1 MKTSIKLLLGTVGVF
16 ALASLR
22 SKSDDDAAENEDED
36 EEEESQ
42 LAMTGFSSATSEAYE
57 LELSER
63 LPVDLESY
71 ESDDPTCGQFYQSR
85 RGDVWLGEHEQS
97 ITYRALYRTTL
108 VVATIQGVEDPK
120 GVAQRNASDP
130 GMRKAF
136 FDLCVGQAWG
146 DETYGTYFL
155 STKDPVGP
163 HCRGIPIVR
172 FCADNRQRLLD
183 GEAAMRVLPVG
194 KPEHYGL
201 GWPNRKTLHGTSLG
215 RLRLKF
221 PFLWLPVLNPDQL
234 LRGIVTT
241 RGMSWEDGSS
251 ALEPPPAIVRL
262 RVVVLRA

>member
-1 MKTSIKLLLGTVGVF
+1 MKTSTKLLLSALGIFT
-16 ALASLR
+16 LASLR
-22 SKSDDDAAENEDED
+22 SKDEVSDAEED

-42 LAMTGFSSATSEAYE
+42 LAMTGFSRATSEAYE

-85 RGDVWLGEHEQS
+85 RGDTWLGTHERS
-97 ITYRALYRTTL
+97 ITFRALYTTTL
-108 VVATIQGVEDPK
+108 VVATMHGVKDPK
-120 GVAQRNASDP
+120 GVALRNASDP

-194 KPEHYGL
+194 KPEHRGL
-201 GWPNRKTLHGTSLG
+201 GAPNRKTLHGTSLG
-215 RLRLKF
+215 KLRLMF
-221 PFLWLPVLNPDQL
+221 PFLWLPVLNPEQL
-234 LRGIVTT
+234 LRGVVTT
-241 RGMSWEDGSS
+241 RGMSWQDGTS
-251 ALEPPPAIVRL
+251 ALEPPPEIVRL
-262 RVVVLRA
+262 RVVVLR